1 MLADYDQYLSALRDE
16 DGTPLYGIVMECGK
30 QIIGVALIRAE
41 MVRFIVNQLV
51 QLVQLIQLVQF
62 VQLVQLIQLVQLVR
76 LVRLVQS
83 IRLVQLVDYS

>member
-51 QLVQLIQLVQF
+51 QLVQLIQLVQLF
-62 VQLVQLIQLVQLVR
+62 QLVQLVQ